1 MTNLYCPNC
10 KIVVKAGLMNCPKCE
25 QHRAYLLEL
34 DGDEISP
41 KVESV
46 NKENASFVAI
56 QSAKIVNAYGTYI
69 QIFGIALG
77 LVTIIGGIALA
88 NSGSSSAYGW
98 IGLILGLIDIAIC
111 AVQGALVRMISNYV
125 IARLEK
131 D

>member
-1 MTNLYCPNC
+1 
-10 KIVVKAGLMNCPKCE
+10 MNCPKCE